1 MLKQRHDYSG
11 KTILVTGASGF
22 IGSAVIRTLSNVDCN
37 LICLVTGSRKIEVS
51 SDSTAHIKIC
61 HGDIRSVSIWDEL
74 LDGVDIIFHFAAQT
88 SSIFANEN
96 PLKDMEI
103 NLVPVIRL
111 IQICQEK
118 RIRPDIVFSG
128 TVTQTGLTTHCPVDE
143 THPDDP
149 ITIYDINKLA
159 QEKYLQYYGREM
171 GGRAVTLRLANVYGP
186 GSKSGRPDRGILNMM
201 IVKALSNQ
209 PLTVYG
215 NGDYVRDYV
224 FIDDVVNAF
233 LIVGTHMDIVN
244 GKYYVIGSGEGHC
257 IKEMAETVR
266 NLVGTITGQYVGI
279 DFVPPPPELS
289 RIEFRHFVADTRR
302 FRIDCVW
309 RPKVSLQDG
318 ISRTIRFLR
327 ENNR

>member
-1 MLKQRHDYSG
+1 MLNQRHDYSG
-11 KTILVTGASGF
+11 KTILVTGAAGF
-22 IGSAVIRTLSNVDCN
+22 IGSSIIRALCNVDCN
-37 LICLVTGSRKIEVS
+37 LICLVTGSRKIGVS
-51 SDSTAHIKIC
+51 SDSTAHIKIH
-61 HGDIRSVSIWDEL
+61 HGDIRSVSVWDEL
-74 LDGVDIIFHFAAQT
+74 LNGVDIIFHFAAQT
-88 SSIFANEN
+88 SSIFANQN
-96 PLKDMEI
+96 PVKDMEI
-103 NLVPVIRL
+103 NLVPVVRL
-111 IQICQEK
+111 IQACQKK
-118 RIRPDIVFSG
+118 RVRPDIVFSG
-128 TVTQTGLTTHCPVDE
+128 TVTQAGLTTHYPVDE
-143 THPDDP
+143 THRDDP

-201 IVKALSNQ
+201 VVKALSNQ

-215 NGDYVRDYV
+215 HGDYVRDYI

-233 LIVGTHMDIVN
+233 LIAGTHMNILN
-244 GKYYVIGSGEGHC
+244 GNYYVIGSGQGYC
-257 IKEMAETVR
+257 IREMAETVR
-266 NLVGTITGQYVGI
+266 NLVAKITGQHVEI

-302 FRIDCVW
+302 FCSDSVW

-318 ISRTIRFLR
+318 ISRTIQFLR